1 MKLGPIAKPLPS
13 VQLRLRLAG
22 ELNVELSAYASYY
35 QATHHDQVSAAALVP
50 EMLRAFMESDREF
63 KEWLRKHGPAT
74 GTIAVMAAPRADGKE
89 AVA

>member
-22 ELNVELSAYASYY
+22 EFNVELSAYASYY
-35 QATHHDQVSAAALVP
+35 QATHHDQVSAAALIP

-63 KEWLRKHGPAT
+63 KEWLRKHGPASSAAEV
-74 GTIAVMAAPRADGKE
+74 GTVPRTNGKE
-89 AVA
+89 TAV

>member
-1 MKLGPIAKPLPS
+1 MKLGPITKPLPS
-13 VQLRLRLAG
+13 VQLRLKLAG
-22 ELNVELSAYASYY
+22 ELNAELAAYACYY
-35 QATHHDQVSAAALVP
+35 QTTHHDQVSATALIP
-50 EMLRAFMESDREF
+50 EMLRTFMDSDREF